1 MQTIRTKKVNSFL
14 KEEISKLIL
23 NNKIKDPRIDGLITI
38 TDVEVSK
45 DMQYAKVFIS
55 CIGSEEKRVSIISG
69 LNHATGFIQKEI
81 GKNMHTRYTPRLTFY
96 YDNSLERGFRI
107 TKKINEIGICHEEHK
122 KTEAEISH
130 KAHKEHRGK
139 HT

>member
-1 MQTIRTKKVNSFL
+1 MPKRWMKVKRMQTIRTKKVNSFL

-23 NNKIKDPRIDGLITI
+23 NNKIKDPRVDRLITI

-45 DMQYAKVFIS
+45 DLQYAKVFVS
-55 CIGSEEKRVSIISG
+55 YIGSEEKKASIISG
-69 LNHATGFIQKEI
+69 LNHAAGFIQKVI

-107 TKKINEIGICHEEHK
+107 TKKINEIGIYHEAHEEH
-122 KTEAEISH
+122 EEGSD
-130 KAHKEHRGK
+130 
-139 HT
+139 